1 MYKAYCTDLDGTL
14 FNSKGNLSEENE
26 RAINEIHAMGVHF
39 VPTSGRTINE
49 MPKSL
54 VENPAIR
61 YIIYSNGAGVIDKET
76 GKRSEELI
84 NEETAAKI
92 LDVLREFPSLLV
104 IHKDTECYIDGVGV
118 KKSDDYKINSAYL
131 EIFKY
136 INVVNEDFDSYV
148 RASGSLEMIVAFFGK
163 TVNERECIER
173 LSRIEGIYITSS
185 TDGNIEIIS
194 ALANKGNGVRRFAKM
209 AGVALSE
216 IVATGDGKNDIA
228 LLESAGL
235 PLAASNAKPEL
246 KAYAKDV
253 ICSSDEHVAKYV
265 LDNYLRK

>member
-14 FNSKGNLSEENE
+14 FNSRGELSEENGQ
-26 RAINEIHAMGVHF
+26 AINEINAMGVRF
-39 VPTSGRTINE
+39 VPTSGRTISE

-61 YIIYSNGAGVIDKET
+61 YIIYSNGAGVIDKKT

-92 LDVLREFPSLLV
+92 LDVLGEYPSLLV

-118 KKSDDYKINSAYL
+118 GESEKYKINNAYL
-131 EIFKY
+131 EIFKH
-136 INVVNEDFDSYV
+136 INVVNEDFESFV

-163 TVNERECIER
+163 TVNEAECIEK
-173 LSRIEGIYITSS
+173 LSQIEGIYITSS
-185 TDGNIEIIS
+185 CDGNIEIIS
-194 ALANKGNGVRRFAKM
+194 AFANKGNGVRRFAKM
-209 AGVALSE
+209 AGIELSE
-216 IVATGDGKNDIA
+216 VIATGDGRNDIA

-235 PLAASNAKPEL
+235 PLAVSNAKPEL

-253 ICSSDEHVAKYV
+253 ICSCDGHVARYV
-265 LDNYLRK
+265 LDNYLNK